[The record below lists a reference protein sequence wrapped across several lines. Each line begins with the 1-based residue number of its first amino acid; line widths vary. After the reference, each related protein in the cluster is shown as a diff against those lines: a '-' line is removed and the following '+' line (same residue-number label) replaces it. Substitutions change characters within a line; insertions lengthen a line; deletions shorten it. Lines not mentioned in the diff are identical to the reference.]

1 MKSPNRIPAHL
12 WDMIDAIDQLQI
24 CLEGKTYENY
34 LEEFLL
40 QKAIERLLEI
50 LGEAA
55 RRIDREFH
63 AQHPEIDW
71 AQIIGLRNVIVHQYD
86 DLDLEQLWE
95 ILHTSLPSLQERL
108 RILLQEFDS

>member
-1 MKSPNRIPAHL
+1 
-12 WDMIDAIDQLQI
+12 MIDAINQLQT
-24 CLEGKTYENY
+24 CLEGKTYEDY

-63 AQHPEIDW
+63 VQHPEIDW
-71 AQIIGLRNVIVHQYD
+71 AQIIGLRNVIAHQYD

-95 ILHTSLPSLQERL
+95 ILHTKLSPLHQEL
-108 RILLQEFDS
+108 YNLLQQFDSPQ